1 MLMCLLS
8 GRLSAQTSDDDRNNS
23 DRRYSAVI
31 CYSRRNGT
39 GSKNL
44 LIGDI
49 RMRFLWKLIKWLV
62 GLALILF
69 LAAGLYAGNVAY
81 EELFSAPWDQIL
93 GIENRKGELDR
104 IHSLEARNG
113 WQRVEVHSKD
123 GTKLVGTY
131 IPGESGTR
139 NTVILLHGLYQN
151 RTMCIPYA
159 NIYRRMGYN
168 VLLADLRGHGE
179 SEGGHTDWGIHD
191 VEDMNAWVSLLR
203 SKHPQMQIGFHG
215 VSLGAAM
222 ALIYSAS
229 DEGKQ
234 MKFYVADSSYGDL
247 LDLGR
252 DKLMKYTGDDRLVL
266 GMDVLNPFF
275 QAALYMHTGKLLSDI
290 DPVNRVQHMTSPVL
304 FLHGA
309 KDQLV
314 PPEVA
319 ELLLADSSSTN
330 KKLYIF
336 QGASH
341 TMEMSANGP
350 AYREYVTDFIK
361 NT

>member
-1 MLMCLLS
+1 
-8 GRLSAQTSDDDRNNS
+8 
-23 DRRYSAVI
+23 
-31 CYSRRNGT
+31 
-39 GSKNL
+39 
-44 LIGDI
+44 
-49 RMRFLWKLIKWLV
+49 
-62 GLALILF
+62 
-69 LAAGLYAGNVAY
+69 
-81 EELFSAPWDQIL
+81 
-93 GIENRKGELDR
+93 
-104 IHSLEARNG
+104 
-113 WQRVEVHSKD
+113 
-123 GTKLVGTY
+123 
-131 IPGESGTR
+131 
-139 NTVILLHGLYQN
+139 
-151 RTMCIPYA
+151 
-159 NIYRRMGYN
+159 
-168 VLLADLRGHGE
+168 
-179 SEGGHTDWGIHD
+179 
-191 VEDMNAWVSLLR
+191 
-203 SKHPQMQIGFHG
+203 MQIGFHG

-330 KKLYIF
+330 KNFIYSRERHIRWKCLQMGRLI
-336 QGASH
+336 AN
-341 TMEMSANGP
+341 MSQISLKIPDRLSKA
-350 AYREYVTDFIK
+350 VIK
-361 NT
+361 

>member
-1 MLMCLLS
+1 
-8 GRLSAQTSDDDRNNS
+8 
-23 DRRYSAVI
+23 
-31 CYSRRNGT
+31 
-39 GSKNL
+39 
-44 LIGDI
+44 
-49 RMRFLWKLIKWLV
+49 
-62 GLALILF
+62 
-69 LAAGLYAGNVAY
+69 
-81 EELFSAPWDQIL
+81 
-93 GIENRKGELDR
+93 
-104 IHSLEARNG
+104 
-113 WQRVEVHSKD
+113 
-123 GTKLVGTY
+123 
-131 IPGESGTR
+131 
-139 NTVILLHGLYQN
+139 
-151 RTMCIPYA
+151 MCIPYA

-203 SKHPQMQIGFHG
+203 SKNPQMQIGFHG